1 MLVPVFPEG
10 PAFFRGTFHA
20 RGRFP
25 GRSCVFQGDLPRQG
39 PFLRKARE
47 RVGERVGERDCTVAG
62 MDPFLTIWQGNIGK
76 KNSIRQGDIG
86 RKFVIPVEIDYF
98 CMVSI

>member
-1 MLVPVFPEG
+1 
-10 PAFFRGTFHA
+10 
-20 RGRFP
+20 
-25 GRSCVFQGDLPRQG
+25 
-39 PFLRKARE
+39 
-47 RVGERVGERDCTVAG
+47 

-76 KNSIRQGDIG
+76 KNSIWQGDIG